1 MRLVGCLECRKKL
14 GVRVSGW
21 RTQLKEG
28 DGRQYVGL
36 LVCRQMLKKLS
47 GSTHLA
53 TTNWNLSVQ
62 DTESMSV
69 PRIRDIPI

>member
-1 MRLVGCLECRKKL
+1 MKLIGCLECRKKL

-36 LVCRQMLKKLS
+36 MECRQMLKKLS
-47 GSTHLA
+47 GTTHLA
-53 TTNWNLSVQ
+53 TTNWNLSVLN
-62 DTESMSV
+62 TESTSV
-69 PRIRDIPI
+69 LRIHDIPI